1 MFANETLCASNTW
14 KFHDHWIKNEF
25 WILHCPV
32 CAIRVLVVSGI
43 NISLVVVILTLITLP
58 NQGLS
63 VSNALA
69 HVKFNFLEFLSY
81 RKHYDK
87 SSVRYMMSF
96 EVSLEHFVLL
106 PQITQG
112 KANVLT
118 DHPSLWAMLGIY
130 AFPNTT
136 VLQYN
141 YSST

>member
-1 MFANETLCASNTW
+1 MIIESKMGFEFCSVLLSPGGSN
-14 KFHDHWIKNEF
+14 
-25 WILHCPV
+25 
-32 CAIRVLVVSGI
+32 I
-43 NISLVVVILTLITLP
+43 NAITLP
-58 NQGLS
+58 NQRLS
-63 VSNALA
+63 VSNAMA

-118 DHPSLWAMLGIY
+118 NHPTL
-130 AFPNTT
+130 
-136 VLQYN
+136 
-141 YSST
+141 